1 MLKAEAAA
9 TASRSQSAWRGA
21 TSTLSSRDEWYSDT
35 LASDVNTAAVGGS
48 VGSVR
53 DAAGDDW
60 DHGRSNGTHQASPPP
75 LPQRLD
81 AADANGAAA
90 TSPAESMVEAPRD
103 VATLPTPTQAATSPR
118 GAGNAVAAPRRT
130 ALAPLPPLDLSSR
143 DLTVAEAEAAVGPR
157 VAGGQHG
164 DAAARFTTINLSS
177 NVLDAVPSLPAW
189 IIHLDVSDNQLRS
202 LDGVQALRRLQVLR
216 AASNQ
221 LVEVLPL
228 AACAELRQLDV
239 TGNAVESLAGLE
251 PLRSLQEVR
260 AADNLISHATALR
273 PLALVTSLRVL
284 DIAGNR
290 VKRTMGDFML
300 RNLLPHVQVR
310 LRVFMRVWLCV
321 WLCVVSFVWWACL
334 LTRRECWLQIID
346 GHRTSDPFQFGGVPT
361 TKQGIRTGSYG
372 GLCVWN
378 RCCYCTLWLTP
389 RDGIPQRYS
398 TTPPNSAD
406 KPADDDPAP
415 RRPPDLR
422 CSATTPCKATS
433 TAVVATPHRYTA
445 GVWAAATCMMPTNAT
460 TTTTTATR
468 DRTTGDQPRTAAPL
482 HHLDMRVHLTAVAT
496 QVKPA
501 VVLAVPTHRRVTVMR
516 VLSRAWLPAVKP
528 RSGPTATTTAT
539 ATAVTTA
546 TRSVRK
552 PRRRRVPR
560 LWTRPI
566 ELHVRLRRRR
576 RLRQPSWRRSTTRVT
591 ATNRTRSW
599 LSLGWMLAWTWWA
612 RRLVMLE
619 VLAARA
625 VVMATAPPTRD

>member
-130 ALAPLPPLDLSSR
+130 TLAPLPPLDLSSR

-251 PLRSLQEVR
+251 PLRSLQEVH

-310 LRVFMRVWLCV
+310 LRVFTRVWLCV
-321 WLCVVSFVWWACL
+321 
-334 LTRRECWLQIID
+334 
-346 GHRTSDPFQFGGVPT
+346 G
-361 TKQGIRTGSYG
+361 
-372 GLCVWN
+372 
-378 RCCYCTLWLTP
+378 
-389 RDGIPQRYS
+389 
-398 TTPPNSAD
+398 
-406 KPADDDPAP
+406 
-415 RRPPDLR
+415 
-422 CSATTPCKATS
+422 
-433 TAVVATPHRYTA
+433 
-445 GVWAAATCMMPTNAT
+445 
-460 TTTTTATR
+460 
-468 DRTTGDQPRTAAPL
+468 
-482 HHLDMRVHLTAVAT
+482 
-496 QVKPA
+496 
-501 VVLAVPTHRRVTVMR
+501 
-516 VLSRAWLPAVKP
+516 
-528 RSGPTATTTAT
+528 
-539 ATAVTTA
+539 
-546 TRSVRK
+546 
-552 PRRRRVPR
+552 
-560 LWTRPI
+560 
-566 ELHVRLRRRR
+566 
-576 RLRQPSWRRSTTRVT
+576 
-591 ATNRTRSW
+591 
-599 LSLGWMLAWTWWA
+599 MLVDAS
-612 RRLVMLE
+612 
-619 VLAARA
+619 
-625 VVMATAPPTRD
+625 